1 MARTYRKSKYGK
13 TSRDGTQPPRCYD
26 PPCQICFPSK
36 AYNRFLE
43 RYKAIQDATYDPE
56 GRCHACAGWVDYHEQ
71 GCWADVLTPH
81 CTGCWEPSSYCCCGA
96 SEESNYYGGAVWQ
109 TLGDNDSLLSLKWE
123 LTIAKPLTKAELR
136 RVREIARKRSIKASQ
151 PVLLI

>member
-1 MARTYRKSKYGK
+1 MARTYRKSKYRK
-13 TSRDGTQPPRCYD
+13 KSRDGIQPPRCYD

-56 GRCHACAGWVDYHEQ
+56 GRCHACAWWVDYHEQ

-81 CTGCWEPSSYCCCGA
+81 CTGCWEPYSYCCCGA

-136 RVREIARKRSIKASQ
+136 RVREIAHKRSIKASQ